1 MGSPFAWLR
10 NFVDRLLRLNLFLPL
25 VAVSAVVVVI
35 LAPVLWSF
43 YEASFYFGSRDAAPA
58 AHVYEVN
65 RGTEKYLEQAFA
77 LDNGI
82 QGFSPTERDLMLK
95 FTIDKVADLDL
106 ARRTVFV
113 SGKVSAVWSPES
125 LGQQIITSDRYQ
137 AARIA
142 GYEEQDLL
150 KDLEMPDLV
159 KDDFYTYDPL
169 VLRQIQKGDKS
180 VFVSEYNFSGNIR
193 FPLNLREYPLDVQ
206 RIPLQVRHKILP
218 SYMLKFQSLKPEL
231 AFERPDFFVGQY
243 RIDKAQALPPS
254 IEALYDSS
262 LKKVLL
268 TPTASPQ
275 QAVQQFKRAE
285 AELRA
290 NSKQEGGFKQRLGAL
305 QSRYFGGPVGP
316 RSVAGITLDLRRQF
330 STTLMRSMFPVS
342 LALLLL
348 VLSSYIPYRF
358 TDVKLA
364 VPPTI
369 LVSLVFMQ
377 QGAYSGLPD
386 LGYPILLDYFYL
398 MAYVVTLLMFMD
410 LLLSSLKR
418 SSSWT
423 WLVTYNRFVR
433 VLTLAVATVGPVV
446 IWFGFRIL
454 NSAMASAV

>member
-1 MGSPFAWLR
+1 MGSLFT
-10 NFVDRLLRLNLFLPL
+10 NFRKIILSLLRLNLFLPL
-25 VAVSAVVVVI
+25 VAIGAVVLVTLGPVV
-35 LAPVLWSF
+35 WSF
-43 YEASFYFGSRDAAPA
+43 YEASFYFGDRESAPA

-65 RGTEKYLEQAFA
+65 RETEKYLEQAIA
-77 LDNGI
+77 LDNGV
-82 QGFSPTERDLMLK
+82 QGFRPVGRDLMLK
-95 FTIDKVADLDL
+95 FTLDKVADLDL

-125 LGQQIITSDRYQ
+125 LGQKIITSDRYQ

-159 KDDFYTYDPL
+159 KDDFYTYEPL
-169 VLRQIQKGDKS
+169 VLRQIQKGEKT

-193 FPLNLREYPLDVQ
+193 FPLNLREYPVDVQ

-218 SYMLKFQSLKPEL
+218 SYMLKFQALKPAL
-231 AFERPDFFVGQY
+231 AFERSDFFVGQY
-243 RIDKAQALPPS
+243 RIDNAQAMPPS
-254 IEALYDSS
+254 IEALYDPE
-262 LKKVLL
+262 LKRILL
-268 TPTASPQ
+268 EPTNSPR
-275 QAVQQFKRAE
+275 K
-285 AELRA
+285 
-290 NSKQEGGFKQRLGAL
+290 AL
-305 QSRYFGGPVGP
+305 QSIKRTEATIRAASRESDTSGKSLHAIQNLYFGGPVGP
-316 RSVAGITLDLRRQF
+316 RSISGLTLDLRRQF
-330 STTLMRSMFPVS
+330 STTLLRSMFPVS

-364 VPPTI
+364 IPPTI

-398 MAYVVTLLMFMD
+398 MAYVVTLLMFAD

-418 SSSWT
+418 SSSWS
-423 WLVTYNRFVR
+423 WLINYNRIVR
-433 VLTLAVATVGPVV
+433 VVAIGVATVGPAAIWVCFRVV
-446 IWFGFRIL
+446 
-454 NSAMASAV
+454 NSAIAA

>member
-1 MGSPFAWLR
+1 M
-10 NFVDRLLRLNLFLPL
+10 LPL
-25 VAVSAVVVVI
+25 VAVGAIVVII

-43 YEASFYFGSRDAAPA
+43 YEASFYFGTRNAAPA

-65 RGTEKYLEQAFA
+65 RGAEKYLEQAFA

-82 QGFSPTERDLMLK
+82 QGFSPVRRDMMLK

-125 LGQQIITSDRYQ
+125 LGQQFITSDRYQ

-159 KDDFYTYDPL
+159 KDDFYAYDPL
-169 VLRQIQKGDKS
+169 VLRRIQKGEKQ
-180 VFVSEYNFSGNIR
+180 VFVSEYNFSGNFR
-193 FPLNLREYPLDVQ
+193 FPLDLREYPVDIQ

-218 SYMLKFQSLKPEL
+218 SYMLKFQSLKPDL
-231 AFERPDFFVGQY
+231 AFERSDFFVGQY
-243 RIDKAQALPPS
+243 RIDQAQALPPS
-254 IEALYDSS
+254 IEALYDPALKQVLLAPSAS
-262 LKKVLL
+262 LKE
-268 TPTASPQ
+268 
-275 QAVQQFKRAE
+275 AVEKFRRAE
-285 AELRA
+285 GEARA
-290 NSKQEGGFKQRLGAL
+290 NSKQEVGVKQHLGVL

-316 RSVAGITLDLRRQF
+316 RSIAGITLDLRRQF

-348 VLSSYIPYRF
+348 VLASYIPYRF

-377 QGAYSGLPD
+377 QGAYAGLPD

-410 LLLSSLKR
+410 LLLTSLRR

-423 WLVTYNRFVR
+423 WLKAYNRSVR

-446 IWFGFRIL
+446 IWSGFRIL
-454 NSAMASAV
+454 NAAMASEG